1 MGVFGFHLGPF
12 FFVSFFNFQ
21 LVFLFTIT
29 DFGDTGSAAGGR
41 VESAGFFLGLFE
53 LFVFRFFVSTKVHFL
68 VFFYLGFFYDNG
80 LITDFGDDGGV
91 ADGRVKSAGFFWG
104 YLFFLLIYFGQL

>member
-1 MGVFGFHLGPF
+1 MTPGAQRAAVSNPPVFFWGYLNYLF
-12 FFVSFFNFQ
+12 F
-21 LVFLFTIT
+21 VFLFPLRSI
-29 DFGDTGSAAGGR
+29 
-41 VESAGFFLGLFE
+41 
-53 LFVFRFFVSTKVHFL
+53 FL